1 MLTPPS
7 QSKGKGTYFTSPVAG
22 VATKGLQRQ
31 KERHH
36 RRTIQS
42 NEGVDGLK
50 KSGIIGGSQ
59 RRNAFGPDVEAAES
73 TTLRYGETALKKG
86 VDEAEKPAI
95 MGGSQRRKRR
105 GTRERR

>member
-1 MLTPPS
+1 MRSTRAVIKVK
-7 QSKGKGTYFTSPVAG
+7 KGVDESCRISTIRSLA
-22 VATKGLQRQ
+22 ATQRFLR
-31 KERHH
+31 KSAETARHH
-36 RRTIQS
+36 RRTIYS

-86 VDEAEKPAI
+86 VDEA
-95 MGGSQRRKRR
+95 
-105 GTRERR
+105 